1 MCSSNPFCVL
11 QPYIFMSDI
20 EDRVAF
26 PSELYCLV
34 SLTNVHGL
42 SFDNNYCRQ
51 SIWTF
56 FHALW
61 QISWYTGSVCSC
73 RWLSF
78 NKVESQIEPSHLM
91 VTADQSSEHG
101 IINTQTWLRAHERCL
116 GSHKALQRLCTT
128 MVLETRFV
136 SYHDTKQVK
145 EETTTNPF
153 SFFDLR
159 SQSKTIV

>member
-1 MCSSNPFCVL
+1 
-11 QPYIFMSDI
+11 MSDI

-101 IINTQTWLRAHERCL
+101 IITTQTWLRAHEHCL

-145 EETTTNPF
+145 EETNKPIQLLWSQISIKDRCLALSMIITT
-153 SFFDLR
+153 L
-159 SQSKTIV
+159 I